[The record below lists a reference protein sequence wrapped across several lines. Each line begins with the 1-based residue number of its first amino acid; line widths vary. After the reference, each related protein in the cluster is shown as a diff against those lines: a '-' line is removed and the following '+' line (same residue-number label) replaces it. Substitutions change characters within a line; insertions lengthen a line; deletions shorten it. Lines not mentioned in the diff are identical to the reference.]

1 MICRGK
7 PVQKVDSGN
16 WVLGTQIAQDEKHL
30 NFFVLDDT
38 QLTQLPLGSGPL
50 LQNPIFHENYAGRL
64 PMVAELVSNQML
76 GSVKTK
82 LQ

>member
-1 MICRGK
+1 MKSIK
-7 PVQKVDSGN
+7 
-16 WVLGTQIAQDEKHL
+16 T
-30 NFFVLDDT
+30 FFVLDDT

-50 LQNPIFHENYAGRL
+50 VQNPIFYENHPRRL